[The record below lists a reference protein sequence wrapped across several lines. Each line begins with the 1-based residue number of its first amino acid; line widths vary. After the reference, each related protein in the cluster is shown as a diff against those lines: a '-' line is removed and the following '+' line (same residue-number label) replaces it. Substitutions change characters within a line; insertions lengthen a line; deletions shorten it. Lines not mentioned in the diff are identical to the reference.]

1 MEKTFNIFSEIVNG
15 VGSKWTQE
23 DICLSD
29 FTDFAKDLSEGD
41 DVVIDINSPG
51 GSVTEGIAIANQIRE
66 LSKKGIHTTAKVEG
80 ICASIAT
87 VIMCACDNIVLND
100 TAFLMIHNCWSVVQG
115 DAETLRKEADIM
127 EKMNEAILSFY
138 RSKFDLTDQELKD
151 YMDAETWFS
160 GAEAENFKLK
170 CEVVKSEQEF
180 KIAACVKKFDFKN
193 TPQRIRDMENIDISA
208 KAEEEKKEVSPEE
221 EKQEEQAKAEEPDEE
236 EKPTYDE
243 LLARIAELEKQLAE
257 CQPDKE
263 EKKDLVTREEC
274 EKRVQGMQA
283 KLQSQINDF

>member
-1 MEKTFNIFSEIVNG
+1 MEKTFSIFSEIVNG
-15 VGSKWTQE
+15 EAGKWTNE

-29 FTDFAKDLSEGD
+29 FTNLAKELNEGD
-41 DVVIDINSPG
+41 EVTIDINSPG
-51 GSVTEGIAIANQIRE
+51 GSVTTGIAIANQIRE
-66 LSKKGIHTTAKVEG
+66 LSKKGIHTTARVEG

-115 DAETLRKEADIM
+115 DADTLRKEADVM

-180 KIAACVKKFDFKN
+180 KIAACLKKFDFKI
-193 TPQRIRDMENIDISA
+193 TPQSIRDMENSDASA
-208 KAEEEKKEVSPEE
+208 KAEEEKKE
-221 EKQEEQAKAEEPDEE
+221 
-236 EKPTYDE
+236 
-243 LLARIAELEKQLAE
+243 
-257 CQPDKE
+257 
-263 EKKDLVTREEC
+263 
-274 EKRVQGMQA
+274 
-283 KLQSQINDF
+283 

>member
-1 MEKTFNIFSEIVNG
+1 MEKTFNIFSEIVNDEG
-15 VGSKWTQE
+15 CKWTRE
-23 DICLSD
+23 DVCLSD
-29 FTDFAKDLSEGD
+29 FTNFAKELNEGD
-41 DVVIDINSPG
+41 EVTIDINSPG
-51 GSVTEGIAIANQIRE
+51 GSVTTGIAIANQIRE
-66 LSKKGIHTTAKVEG
+66 LSKKGIHTTARVEG

-170 CEVVKSEQEF
+170 CEVVKSEEEF

-193 TPQRIRDMENIDISA
+193 TPKRILEMEN
-208 KAEEEKKEVSPEE
+208 KAETPDEEKKEE
-221 EKQEEQAKAEEPDEE
+221 EKTEEVIEETSTEE
-236 EKPTYDE
+236 TSTE
-243 LLARIAELEKQLAE
+243 
-257 CQPDKE
+257 
-263 EKKDLVTREEC
+263 
-274 EKRVQGMQA
+274 
-283 KLQSQINDF
+283 